1 MFKSARW
8 RSEKNKVKAE
18 FKLQFYVTKV
28 SQSVVDALTL
38 SVVPGDVGKPTAR
51 LDKVTVR
58 DGSCKWET
66 PVYETVKF
74 ARDTKSGKINE
85 KIYYF
90 LVSMGRAKS
99 KVFGEVSINL
109 ADYADATKSS
119 SVSLPLKNSNS
130 DAVLHVLIQK
140 LQAKIEPREVEDFDN
155 VSVKSQETNLKSYL
169 SNGELDESTK
179 NNCTEDEQIGK
190 NPRDF
195 ELNGDCRES
204 SGSDITLSSS
214 ESSSGLDTPREHS
227 ARNNNHLQ
235 LVTLSSQPHKPEAF
249 LSTSTNKENHRS
261 QSMWSLGSDHGVSID
276 ESSDDMPPIKRS
288 GLVTT
293 SEKVADIEIEKL
305 KAELVGFSRQA
316 EVSELELQTLRKQI
330 VKESKRGQDLSKE
343 IVILKEERDSLRAE
357 YEKLKAKSKNNVE
370 FEDKEIEALLE
381 EMKEELNKEKE
392 LNSNLRLQLQKTQKS
407 NDELILA
414 MRDLEEMLE
423 QKNGDRLRLYD
434 RSRFSENAE
443 EFYNSISK
451 CESEDDE
458 EQKALEKLVKQ
469 HSNANETFLLEQKV
483 VDLYSEVEFYKRE
496 KDELEMHME
505 QLALD
510 YEILKQ
516 ENHGMSYKLEQCEL
530 QEKLDMKEECT
541 SSATIV
547 ELETHIEH
555 LDRELKQRSKDFSDS
570 LSTIKE
576 LESHI
581 QALEEEL
588 EQQAEKFIGDL
599 EDMTRAKIEQ
609 ERRAILAEEDLR
621 KTRWR
626 NANTAERLQEELKRL
641 SMQIAS
647 TFNANEKVAAKAV
660 AESIELQLQKI
671 QLDEKLASANKDLQS
686 VKREHEA
693 KLCELKNVVDLQTSQ
708 IEHMFLELHTKS
720 KLLDQQEIQKEVF
733 ESLSREILLLK
744 YEVERLTTENRFL
757 KESESLIQNENMER
771 NDLVTTIALIMKAG
785 EKFQIEIN
793 RIRHQKD
800 EHEISMGCL
809 QTELEVLRDHYSD
822 LKHSLVEGE
831 IEKDKL
837 RHQVFQLND
846 DLKKA
851 KEFNGVDMLWYS
863 EEQTSACDGTEAI
876 KESNKST
883 PCQSSSKEV
892 AALREKI
899 ELLERQISL
908 KEDAIET
915 LASRISEKAVD
926 FQHTIEELECK
937 LEEVAPT
944 SSFQEVNIYPSSV
957 ERTGDSPNDT
967 VVNQGQNPISSS
979 SVECGNTV
987 SVERN
992 DRISAETELKACKL
1006 DDSDNNCDNFS
1017 TELAL
1022 LREKNKLMES
1032 ELKEMQERYS
1042 EISLKFAEVEGERQ
1056 QLVMTLRS
1064 LKNYKKI

>member
-18 FKLQFYVTKV
+18 FKLQFYVTQV

-51 LDKVTVR
+51 LDKVTVT

-74 ARDTKSGKINE
+74 VRDTKSGKINE
-85 KIYYF
+85 KTYYF

-99 KVFGEVSINL
+99 RVLGEVSINL

-130 DAVLHVLIQK
+130 DVVLHVSISNCSLPECVLIQK
-140 LQAKIEPREVEDFDN
+140 LQAKIEPREGEDFDN
-155 VSVKSQETNLKSYL
+155 VSIGSQETSLKSYL
-169 SNGELDESTK
+169 SNGEVDESIK
-179 NNCTEDEQIGK
+179 SNCTEDEQISK
-190 NPRDF
+190 SPHDF

-214 ESSSGLDTPREHS
+214 ESSSGFDTPREHQPVS
-227 ARNNNHLQ
+227 
-235 LVTLSSQPHKPEAF
+235 LSSLPRTPVTS
-249 LSTSTNKENHRS
+249 LSTTTNKQNQRS
-261 QSMWSLGSDHGVSID
+261 QSIWPLGSDHGVSID
-276 ESSDDMPPIKRS
+276 ESSDDMPPLDSSGPVMRS
-288 GLVTT
+288 EERV
-293 SEKVADIEIEKL
+293 VNIEIEKL

-330 VKESKRGQDLSKE
+330 VKESKRGHDLSKE
-343 IVILKEERDSLRAE
+343 VVILKEERDSLRE
-357 YEKLKAKSKNNVE
+357 ECEKLKSKSKNKME
-370 FEDKEIEALLE
+370 LEGKKIEALLE
-381 EMKEELNKEKE
+381 ETKEELNQEKE
-392 LNSNLRLQLQKTQKS
+392 LNANIRLQLQKTQKA

-423 QKNGDRLRLYD
+423 QKNGARVRLYD

-443 EFYNSISK
+443 EFYNTISK
-451 CESEDDE
+451 CESENDE
-458 EQKALEKLVKQ
+458 EQKALENLVKQ
-469 HSNANETFLLEQKV
+469 HSDANETYLLEQKV

-496 KDELEMHME
+496 KDELEMIME

-541 SSATIV
+541 PSATIV
-547 ELETHIEH
+547 EMETHIEH
-555 LDRELKQRSKDFSDS
+555 LDRELKQRSKEFSDS

-576 LESHI
+576 LEAHI

-588 EQQAEKFIGDL
+588 EQQAENFVADL
-599 EDMTRAKIEQ
+599 EDITCAKIKQEQ
-609 ERRAILAEEDLR
+609 RAILAEEDLR
-621 KTRWR
+621 KTRSR
-626 NANTAERLQEELKRL
+626 NASTAKRLQEELKRVSL
-641 SMQIAS
+641 QIVS
-647 TFNANEKVAAKAV
+647 TFDANEKVAAKAV

-671 QLDEKLASANKDLQS
+671 QLDEKLVSTNKELQS
-686 VKREHEA
+686 VKEESDA
-693 KLCELKNVVDLQTSQ
+693 KLRELSNLVDLQTRQ
-708 IEHMFLELHTKS
+708 IEQMFLELHTKS
-720 KLLDQQEIQKEVF
+720 KLLDRQEVQKEVC

-744 YEVERLTTENRFL
+744 YEIERLTRENSSL
-757 KESESLIQNENMER
+757 KERESLNQIKNMER
-771 NDLVTTIALIMKAG
+771 NELVTTIALIMKEG
-785 EKFQIEIN
+785 EKFQNELN
-793 RIRHQKD
+793 RRRHQNV
-800 EHEISMGCL
+800 EYEISMGCL
-809 QTELEVLRDHYSD
+809 QTELEVLRDHCSD

-846 DLKKA
+846 DLKKV

-863 EEQTSACDGTEAI
+863 DEHTAACDVVEAFTEST
-876 KESNKST
+876 KSTSSESN
-883 PCQSSSKEV
+883 PKEV
-892 AALREKI
+892 AALKGKI
-899 ELLERQISL
+899 ELLERKISL

-915 LASRISEKAVD
+915 LASKISEKVMD
-926 FQHTIEELECK
+926 FQLTIEELESK
-937 LEEVAPT
+937 LEEVVPI
-944 SSFQEVNIYPSSV
+944 SKIQEVGNA
-957 ERTGDSPNDT
+957 N
-967 VVNQGQNPISSS
+967 NQGQSKNTSSSIEYGNGVSVGRNDIISS
-979 SVECGNTV
+979 
-987 SVERN
+987 
-992 DRISAETELKACKL
+992 ETDKL
-1006 DDSDNNCDNFS
+1006 DDSDNNCDKFS
-1017 TELAL
+1017 TELAV
-1022 LREKNKLMES
+1022 LRERNKSMES

-1064 LKNYKKI
+1064 LKNRKKI

>member
-28 SQSVVDALTL
+28 SQSVVDTLTL
-38 SVVPGDVGKPTAR
+38 SVVPGDVGKATAR

-74 ARDTKSGKINE
+74 VRDTKSGKINE

-99 KVFGEVSINL
+99 RVFGEVSINL

-130 DAVLHVLIQK
+130 DAILHVLIQK
-140 LQAKIEPREVEDFDN
+140 LQAKIEPRELKDFDN
-155 VSVKSQETNLKSYL
+155 VSVRSQETNLKSYL
-169 SNGELDESTK
+169 SNGEMDESTK
-179 NNCTEDEQIGK
+179 NSCTEDEQIGK
-190 NPRDF
+190 NPHDF

-214 ESSSGLDTPREHS
+214 ESSSGLDTPREHRV
-227 ARNNNHLQ
+227 RNNNHLQ
-235 LVTLSSQPHKPEAF
+235 LVTLSSVPHKPETF
-249 LSTSTNKENHRS
+249 LSTSTNKENQRS
-261 QSMWSLGSDHGVSID
+261 KSMWSLGSDHGVSID
-276 ESSDDMPPIKRS
+276 ESSDDMPPVERS
-288 GLVTT
+288 GPVST
-293 SEKVADIEIEKL
+293 SERVADIEIEKL

-343 IVILKEERDSLRAE
+343 VFILKEERDLLRVE
-357 YEKLKAKSKNNVE
+357 CEKLKAKSRNSME
-370 FEDKEIEALLE
+370 LEDKKMEALLE
-381 EMKEELNKEKE
+381 EMKEELNQEKE
-392 LNSNLRLQLQKTQKS
+392 LNINLRLQLQKTQKS

-414 MRDLEEMLE
+414 MQDLEEMLA
-423 QKNGDRLRLYD
+423 QKNGDRVRLYD
-434 RSRFSENAE
+434 KSRFSQNTE

-541 SSATIV
+541 PSATIV

-576 LESHI
+576 LEAHI

-588 EQQAEKFIGDL
+588 EQQAEKFVADL

-609 ERRAILAEEDLR
+609 EQRAILAEEDLR

-660 AESIELQLQKI
+660 TESIELQLQKI
-671 QLDEKLASANKDLQS
+671 QLDEKLASTNKELQS

-693 KLCELKNVVDLQTSQ
+693 KLCELTNVVDLQASQ
-708 IEHMFLELHTKS
+708 IEQMFLELHTKS
-720 KLLDQQEIQKEVF
+720 KLLDQQEIQKEVC

-757 KESESLIQNENMER
+757 QESEILVQNKNMER
-771 NDLVTTIALIMKAG
+771 NDLVTTIALIMKEG
-785 EKFQIEIN
+785 EKFQDELN
-793 RIRHQKD
+793 RIRQRKD
-800 EHEISMGCL
+800 EQEISMGCL

-846 DLKKA
+846 DLKKV
-851 KEFNGVDMLWYS
+851 KEFNGADMLWYS
-863 EEQTSACDGTEAI
+863 EEHTSAFDGIETI
-876 KESNKST
+876 TESNKST
-883 PCQSSSKEV
+883 PWESSPNEV
-892 AALREKI
+892 TALRDKI
-899 ELLERQISL
+899 ELLERQIIL

-915 LASRISEKAVD
+915 LASRISEKAMD
-926 FQHTIEELECK
+926 FQHTIEELESK
-937 LEEVAPT
+937 LEEVVPT
-944 SSFQEVNIYPSSV
+944 NQFQEVNILPSNV
-957 ERTGDSPNDT
+957 ERTSDAPKDT
-967 VVNQGQNPISSS
+967 VANQGQNTNSSS
-979 SVECGNTV
+979 FIEYGNVASVG
-987 SVERN
+987 RN
-992 DRISAETELKACKL
+992 DRISALTELKACRL
-1006 DDSDNNCDNFS
+1006 DDSDNFS
-1017 TELAL
+1017 TELEL
-1022 LREKNKLMES
+1022 LRERNKLMES

>member
-18 FKLQFYVTKV
+18 FKLQFYVTQV

-51 LDKVTVR
+51 LDKVTVT

-74 ARDTKSGKINE
+74 VRDTKSGKINE
-85 KIYYF
+85 KTYYF

-99 KVFGEVSINL
+99 RVLGEVSINL

-130 DAVLHVLIQK
+130 DVVLHVLIQK
-140 LQAKIEPREVEDFDN
+140 LQAKIEPREGEDFDN
-155 VSVKSQETNLKSYL
+155 VSIGSQETSLKSYL
-169 SNGELDESTK
+169 SNGEVDESIK
-179 NNCTEDEQIGK
+179 SNCTEDEQISK
-190 NPRDF
+190 SPHDF

-214 ESSSGLDTPREHS
+214 ESSSGFDTPREHQPVSLS
-227 ARNNNHLQ
+227 ALPRTP
-235 LVTLSSQPHKPEAF
+235 VTS
-249 LSTSTNKENHRS
+249 LSTTTNKENQRS
-261 QSMWSLGSDHGVSID
+261 QSIWPLGSDHGVSID
-276 ESSDDMPPIKRS
+276 ESSDDMPPVDRS
-288 GLVTT
+288 GPVMR
-293 SEKVADIEIEKL
+293 SEERVVNIEIEKL

-343 IVILKEERDSLRAE
+343 IVILKEERDSLRE
-357 YEKLKAKSKNNVE
+357 ECEKLKSKSKNKME
-370 FEDKEIEALLE
+370 LEDKKIEALLE
-381 EMKEELNKEKE
+381 ETKEELNQEKE
-392 LNSNLRLQLQKTQKS
+392 LNANIRLQLQKTQKA

-423 QKNGDRLRLYD
+423 QKNGPSVRLYD

-443 EFYNSISK
+443 GFYNTISK
-451 CESEDDE
+451 CESENDE
-458 EQKALEKLVKQ
+458 EQKALENLVKQ
-469 HSNANETFLLEQKV
+469 HSDANETYLLEQKV

-496 KDELEMHME
+496 KDELEMIME

-541 SSATIV
+541 PSATIV

-576 LESHI
+576 LEAHM

-588 EQQAEKFIGDL
+588 EQQAEKFVADL
-599 EDMTRAKIEQ
+599 EDMTCAKIEQ
-609 ERRAILAEEDLR
+609 EQRAILAEEDLR
-621 KTRWR
+621 KTRSR
-626 NANTAERLQEELKRL
+626 NASTAKRLQEELKRVSL
-641 SMQIAS
+641 QIVS
-647 TFNANEKVAAKAV
+647 TFDANEKVAAKAV

-671 QLDEKLASANKDLQS
+671 QLDEKLVSTNKELQS
-686 VKREHEA
+686 VKEESDA
-693 KLCELKNVVDLQTSQ
+693 KLRELSNLVDLQTRQ
-708 IEHMFLELHTKS
+708 IEQMFLELHTKS
-720 KLLDQQEIQKEVF
+720 KLLDRQEIQKEVC

-744 YEVERLTTENRFL
+744 YEIERLTRENKSL
-757 KESESLIQNENMER
+757 KEGESLNQIKNMER
-771 NDLVTTIALIMKAG
+771 NELVTAIALIMKEG
-785 EKFQIEIN
+785 EKFQNELN
-793 RIRHQKD
+793 RRRHQNV

-809 QTELEVLRDHYSD
+809 QTELEVLRDHCSD

-837 RHQVFQLND
+837 RHQVFLLND
-846 DLKKA
+846 DLKKV
-851 KEFNGVDMLWYS
+851 KEFNGVDMLWHS
-863 EEQTSACDGTEAI
+863 DEQAAACDGVEAFTE
-876 KESNKST
+876 STKST
-883 PCQSSSKEV
+883 ASESSPKEV
-892 AALREKI
+892 AALKGKI
-899 ELLERQISL
+899 ELLERKISL

-915 LASRISEKAVD
+915 LASKISEKAMD
-926 FQHTIEELECK
+926 FQLTIEELESK
-937 LEEVAPT
+937 LEEVVPT
-944 SSFQEVNIYPSSV
+944 SKIQE
-957 ERTGDSPNDT
+957 ED
-967 VVNQGQNPISSS
+967 NQGQSKNTSSS
-979 SVECGNTV
+979 IEYGNGV
-987 SVERN
+987 SVGRN
-992 DRISAETELKACKL
+992 DIISPETDKL
-1006 DDSDNNCDNFS
+1006 DDSDNNGDKFS

-1022 LREKNKLMES
+1022 LRERNKSMES

-1042 EISLKFAEVEGERQ
+1042 EISLKFAEQEVAVGRIEALDIVMSDRCSVEDFMSELYRIEGEKYRK
-1056 QLVMTLRS
+1056 RCCR
-1064 LKNYKKI
+1064 

>member
-1 MFKSARW
+1 
-8 RSEKNKVKAE
+8 
-18 FKLQFYVTKV
+18 
-28 SQSVVDALTL
+28 
-38 SVVPGDVGKPTAR
+38 
-51 LDKVTVR
+51 
-58 DGSCKWET
+58 
-66 PVYETVKF
+66 
-74 ARDTKSGKINE
+74 
-85 KIYYF
+85 
-90 LVSMGRAKS
+90 
-99 KVFGEVSINL
+99 
-109 ADYADATKSS
+109 
-119 SVSLPLKNSNS
+119 
-130 DAVLHVLIQK
+130 
-140 LQAKIEPREVEDFDN
+140 
-155 VSVKSQETNLKSYL
+155 
-169 SNGELDESTK
+169 
-179 NNCTEDEQIGK
+179 
-190 NPRDF
+190 
-195 ELNGDCRES
+195 
-204 SGSDITLSSS
+204 
-214 ESSSGLDTPREHS
+214 
-227 ARNNNHLQ
+227 
-235 LVTLSSQPHKPEAF
+235 
-249 LSTSTNKENHRS
+249 
-261 QSMWSLGSDHGVSID
+261 MWSLGSDHGVSID

-288 GLVTT
+288 GLDTT

-609 ERRAILAEEDLR
+609 EQRAILAEEDLR

-899 ELLERQISL
+899 ELLE
-908 KEDAIET
+908 
-915 LASRISEKAVD
+915 V
-926 FQHTIEELECK
+926 
-937 LEEVAPT
+937 P
-944 SSFQEVNIYPSSV
+944 Y
-957 ERTGDSPNDT
+957 
-967 VVNQGQNPISSS
+967 
-979 SVECGNTV
+979 
-987 SVERN
+987 
-992 DRISAETELKACKL
+992 
-1006 DDSDNNCDNFS
+1006 
-1017 TELAL
+1017 
-1022 LREKNKLMES
+1022 
-1032 ELKEMQERYS
+1032 
-1042 EISLKFAEVEGERQ
+1042 
-1056 QLVMTLRS
+1056 
-1064 LKNYKKI
+1064 

>member
-28 SQSVVDALTL
+28 SQSVADALTL

-99 KVFGEVSINL
+99 RVFGEVSINL

-155 VSVKSQETNLKSYL
+155 VSVRSQETNLKSYL
-169 SNGELDESTK
+169 TNGELDESTK

-190 NPRDF
+190 SPHDF
-195 ELNGDCRES
+195 ELNGDCQES

-235 LVTLSSQPHKPEAF
+235 LVTLTSQPHKPEAF
-249 LSTSTNKENHRS
+249 LSTSTNNKENHRS
-261 QSMWSLGSDHGVSID
+261 QSMWTLGSDHGVSID
-276 ESSDDMPPIKRS
+276 ESSDDMLPIKRS
-288 GLVTT
+288 GPVTT
-293 SEKVADIEIEKL
+293 SERVADIEIEKL

-370 FEDKEIEALLE
+370 LEDKKMEALLE
-381 EMKEELNKEKE
+381 EMKEELNQEKE

-423 QKNGDRLRLYD
+423 QKNGDRLSLYD
-434 RSRFSENAE
+434 RSRFFENTE
-443 EFYNSISK
+443 EFYKSISK

-483 VDLYSEVEFYKRE
+483 IDLYSEVEFYKRE

-530 QEKLDMKEECT
+530 QEKLEMKEECT
-541 SSATIV
+541 PSATIV

-570 LSTIKE
+570 LTTIKE

-609 ERRAILAEEDLR
+609 EQRAILAEEDLR

-671 QLDEKLASANKDLQS
+671 QLDEKLASANKELQS

-693 KLCELKNVVDLQTSQ
+693 KLCELTNVVDLQTSQ

-720 KLLDQQEIQKEVF
+720 KLLDQQENQKEVC

-744 YEVERLTTENRFL
+744 YEVERLATENRFL
-757 KESESLIQNENMER
+757 KESESLIQNKNMER
-771 NDLVTTIALIMKAG
+771 NDLVTTIALIMKEG
-785 EKFQIEIN
+785 EKFQSEIS

-846 DLKKA
+846 DLKKV

-876 KESNKST
+876 NESNKST
-883 PCQSSSKEV
+883 PSESSSKEV

-899 ELLERQISL
+899 ELLEISL

-915 LASRISEKAVD
+915 IASRISEKAVD

-937 LEEVAPT
+937 LEEVVST
-944 SSFQEVNIYPSSV
+944 SSFQEVSIYPSNV
-957 ERTGDSPNDT
+957 ERTGDAPKDT

-979 SVECGNTV
+979 PVEYGNTV
-987 SVERN
+987 PVERN
-992 DRISAETELKACKL
+992 DRISAEKESKACKL

-1022 LREKNKLMES
+1022 LMEKNKLMES